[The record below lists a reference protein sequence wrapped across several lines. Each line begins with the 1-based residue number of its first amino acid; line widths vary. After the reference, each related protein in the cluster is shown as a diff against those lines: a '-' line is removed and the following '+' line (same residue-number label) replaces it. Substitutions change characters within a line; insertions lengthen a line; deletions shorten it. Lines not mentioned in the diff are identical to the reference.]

1 MVTLGTERA
10 GLFAVFP
17 QCTWAFWVLLE
28 FVEWHDAE
36 RRQTWTTKKKVVD
49 FVSQH
54 QEMGVN
60 EHGEIKVGES
70 EGEENRFVNS
80 LSLKVQFLVVLLSYR
95 GTCVS
100 GQTHSTS
107 ASG

>member
-1 MVTLGTERA
+1 MLNDDKHGQ
-10 GLFAVFP
+10 L
-17 QCTWAFWVLLE
+17 
-28 FVEWHDAE
+28 
-36 RRQTWTTKKKVVD
+36 KKVVD

-70 EGEENRFVNS
+70 EEENRIVNS